1 MLSIHQQIPSNTKP
15 SHMYKVIAKVIAK
28 AAIVALSCCLT
39 ISILSKI
46 SKISP
51 SDYQSSP
58 LPSTSFQA
66 AARFYEQISPV
77 IYSATED
84 LYSARKI
91 FWISD
96 NAEQCP
102 APDQSK
108 FGTATDSSQLQW
120 LLDQAE
126 DYLGV
131 EDTLFSTNT
140 VLFPG
145 SEINYYLDESIFTVT
160 WQELHHNYAYTISE
174 VVISHPSQLRRYV
187 TEGPN
192 LFTTTRMCQM
202 NNAVL
207 AVSGDFFKCRE
218 PGIVINNSEV
228 IRVRMGNKLDTCYVD
243 DHGDLHFTYAGDITT
258 IEQAEAYIEENNIQF
273 SLSFGPILIDN
284 GQVQPLESY
293 PIGEVFDNYPRA
305 AFGQRGELHYL
316 IVTANA
322 RGLSWN
328 APTIPI
334 FTQVLSSFGCDKFY
348 TLDGGRTGSIALNG
362 ELMNPVADNY
372 KDGQRMISDIFFFAS
387 AIPNHKDQSVD

>member
-1 MLSIHQQIPSNTKP
+1 MLSIHQHIPSNTKP
-15 SHMYKVIAKVIAK
+15 SNMYKVIAKVIAK
-28 AAIVALSCCLT
+28 VAIVALSCCLT

-46 SKISP
+46 YKISP

-66 AARFYEQISPV
+66 AARFDEQISPV
-77 IYSATED
+77 INSATED

-108 FGTATDSSQLQW
+108 FGTATDPSQLQW

-207 AVSGDFFKCRE
+207 AVSGDFFKCRDE
-218 PGIVINNSEV
+218 GIVVTDSEV
-228 IRVRMGNKLDTCYVD
+228 IRVRMGSLLDTCYVD
-243 DHGDLHFTYAGDITT
+243 DYGDLHFTYAGEIST
-258 IEQAEAYIEENNIQF
+258 IDQAKAYVSDKNINF
-273 SLSFGPILIDN
+273 SISFGPVLIDN
-284 GQVQPLESY
+284 GIVCTPEYY
-293 PIGEVFDNYPRA
+293 PIGEIFDNYARA
-305 AFGQRGELHYL
+305 AFGQRGELHYV

-322 RGLSWN
+322 DGIHRS
-328 APTIPI
+328 APTIAT
-334 FTQVLSSFGCDKFY
+334 FAQVLNSFGCEKFY
-348 TLDGGRTGSIALNG
+348 TLDGGQTGSIALNG
-362 ELMNPVADNY
+362 KLMNPVAKQY
-372 KDGQRMISDIFFFAS
+372 SKGERMISDIIFFAS
-387 AIPNHKDQSVD
+387 AIPNHKD